1 MSTEEVFSQIYDRLK
16 RILQKYEG
24 PLGPHHSPSFSLDRD
39 SYGLRDPHN
48 PASVGF
54 FGSVV
59 VQGKH
64 VGFYLMPIY
73 LEPQLLK
80 DISPALRKCLK
91 GKSCFN
97 FKTYNETL
105 FEELERLTE
114 VGFAYY
120 EAFHLVVPETQP

>member
-1 MSTEEVFSQIYDRLK
+1 MPVEDFPRIFSRLK
-16 RILQKYEG
+16 KILQKYEG
-24 PLGPHHSPSFSLDRD
+24 VLTEHHSPTFSMDRD
-39 SYGLRDPHN
+39 SYGLRDPN
-48 PASVGF
+48 NSASVGF

-80 DISPALRKCLK
+80 DVSPALKKCQK

-97 FKTYNETL
+97 FKAYDEAL
-105 FEELERLTE
+105 FDELERLTE

-120 EAFHLVVPETQP
+120 EAFHLVQPEPQT